1 MKADNRQFANTLRGC
16 RIANIRLFLP
26 SCNKVSKHLSKIKT
40 SMVKEKVGRS
50 DWKQLKVGETGVYTL
65 PDERAVESARV
76 AAQDVK
82 KYDHYEFERIKVAEP
97 LTIAF
102 KRTK

>member
-1 MKADNRQFANTLRGC
+1 
-16 RIANIRLFLP
+16 
-26 SCNKVSKHLSKIKT
+26 
-40 SMVKEKVGRS
+40 MVKEKVGRN
-50 DWKQLKVGETGVYTL
+50 DWKSLKVGETGVFTL

-82 KYDHYEFERIKVAEP
+82 RVDHYEFERIKVAEP

-102 KRTK
+102 RRTK

>member
-1 MKADNRQFANTLRGC
+1 M
-16 RIANIRLFLP
+16 
-26 SCNKVSKHLSKIKT
+26 IKG
-40 SMVKEKVGRS
+40 KVGRN
-50 DWKQLKVGETGVYTL
+50 DWKQLKIGETGVYTL

-102 KRTK
+102 KRIK

>member
-1 MKADNRQFANTLRGC
+1 M
-16 RIANIRLFLP
+16 
-26 SCNKVSKHLSKIKT
+26 IKQR
-40 SMVKEKVGRS
+40 VGRS
-50 DWKQLKVGETGVYTL
+50 DWKSLKVGETGVFTL

-97 LTIAF
+97 LTIAY

>member
-1 MKADNRQFANTLRGC
+1 MIKLR
-16 RIANIRLFLP
+16 
-26 SCNKVSKHLSKIKT
+26 
-40 SMVKEKVGRS
+40 VGRS
-50 DWKQLKVGETGVYTL
+50 DWKQLKVGETGVFTL

-97 LTIAF
+97 LTIAY

>member
-1 MKADNRQFANTLRGC
+1 
-16 RIANIRLFLP
+16 
-26 SCNKVSKHLSKIKT
+26 
-40 SMVKEKVGRS
+40 MVKEKVGRN
-50 DWKQLKVGETGVYTL
+50 DWKSLKVGETGVFTL
-65 PDERAVESARV
+65 PDERAVESAV

-82 KYDHYEFERIKVAEP
+82 KFDHYEFERIKVAEP

>member
-1 MKADNRQFANTLRGC
+1 M
-16 RIANIRLFLP
+16 
-26 SCNKVSKHLSKIKT
+26 IK
-40 SMVKEKVGRS
+40 KRVGRS
-50 DWKQLKVGETGVYTL
+50 DWKKLKVGETGVFTL

-97 LTIAF
+97 LTIAY

>member
-1 MKADNRQFANTLRGC
+1 M
-16 RIANIRLFLP
+16 I
-26 SCNKVSKHLSKIKT
+26 V
-40 SMVKEKVGRS
+40 EKVG
-50 DWKQLKVGETGVYTL
+50 WKQWQDLKVGETGVFTL

-102 KRTK
+102 KRTKWTGRH

>member
-1 MKADNRQFANTLRGC
+1 M
-16 RIANIRLFLP
+16 
-26 SCNKVSKHLSKIKT
+26 IKG
-40 SMVKEKVGRS
+40 KVGRN

-76 AAQDVK
+76 SAQDVK

-102 KRTK
+102 KRIK

>member
-1 MKADNRQFANTLRGC
+1 
-16 RIANIRLFLP
+16 
-26 SCNKVSKHLSKIKT
+26 
-40 SMVKEKVGRS
+40 MVKDKVTKEDLMKFNVG
-50 DWKQLKVGETGVYTL
+50 DQKVFTL

-82 KYDHYEFERIKVAEP
+82 KYDLYEFARIKVAEP

>member
-1 MKADNRQFANTLRGC
+1 M
-16 RIANIRLFLP
+16 
-26 SCNKVSKHLSKIKT
+26 IKQR
-40 SMVKEKVGRS
+40 VGRS
-50 DWKQLKVGETGVYTL
+50 DRKQLKVGETGVFTL

-97 LTIAF
+97 LTIAY

>member
-1 MKADNRQFANTLRGC
+1 M
-16 RIANIRLFLP
+16 I
-26 SCNKVSKHLSKIKT
+26 V
-40 SMVKEKVGRS
+40 EKVGRKHWQ
-50 DWKQLKVGETGVYTL
+50 DLKVGETGVFTL

>member
-1 MKADNRQFANTLRGC
+1 M
-16 RIANIRLFLP
+16 I
-26 SCNKVSKHLSKIKT
+26 V
-40 SMVKEKVGRS
+40 EKVGR
-50 DWKQLKVGETGVYTL
+50 KQWQDLKVGETGVFTL
-65 PDERAVESARV
+65 PDERAEESARV

>member
-1 MKADNRQFANTLRGC
+1 M
-16 RIANIRLFLP
+16 
-26 SCNKVSKHLSKIKT
+26 IKG
-40 SMVKEKVGRS
+40 KVGRS

-102 KRTK
+102 KRIK

>member
-1 MKADNRQFANTLRGC
+1 M
-16 RIANIRLFLP
+16 I
-26 SCNKVSKHLSKIKT
+26 V
-40 SMVKEKVGRS
+40 EKVGR
-50 DWKQLKVGETGVYTL
+50 KQWQDLKVGETGVFTL

>member
-1 MKADNRQFANTLRGC
+1 M
-16 RIANIRLFLP
+16 
-26 SCNKVSKHLSKIKT
+26 IKQR
-40 SMVKEKVGRS
+40 VGRS
-50 DWKQLKVGETGVYTL
+50 DWKKLKVGETGVFTL

-97 LTIAF
+97 LTIAY